1 MQNLYKGVQV
11 MSPAGNPVYS
21 YPLFDTFWNN
31 TGLRGTVF
39 EGRDF
44 PDEREEALEDFKNL
58 VNSISSELYNFIQ
71 VK

>member
-1 MQNLYKGVQV
+1 MIQFPTSNGTFDYH
-11 MSPAGNPVYS
+11 
-21 YPLFDTFWNN
+21 LFNTFWNN

-44 PDEREEALEDFKNL
+44 PDEREDALEDFKKL
-58 VNSISSELYNFIQ
+58 VNSISSDLYNFIQ